1 MLESYT
7 CDRTDHEWHL
17 EEASF
22 KDDKYYGTGI
32 MRQRHCYKCLTTE
45 YIQFVSDK
53 GSLTDIETPLVKA
66 CLRDVTNLI

>member
-1 MLESYT
+1 MFRSYS